1 VFGELYGSAVET
13 RIARDFMEVSVWLKG
28 GDEPSTVTETL
39 FRADRLM
46 SSHLIDPKLLRADS
60 FDEFMVVRQKRLL
73 ALIEQATGKTA
84 YIGDVAEEGDDVEG
98 EEDGASME
106 SEAASS

>member
-1 VFGELYGSAVET
+1 MIGGVAPSAY
-13 RIARDFMEVSVWLKG
+13 IAKLENGNAST
-28 GDEPSTVTETL
+28 PSIEAARL
-39 FRADRLM
+39 DRYL

-106 SEAASS
+106 LEAASS